1 MKHRNS
7 NAKSNLS
14 GFGNY
19 LSQLKFDLE
28 MFRKLMD
35 FDLFIHRRGA
45 NSLSRE
51 SGRHLEQGRVF
62 QREDHLR
69 NTLVGDFAKSSC
81 RWVGQS

>member
-1 MKHRNS
+1 
-7 NAKSNLS
+7 
-14 GFGNY
+14 
-19 LSQLKFDLE
+19 
-28 MFRKLMD
+28 MD